1 MINVTLQAELE
12 ERKNNMKMQDAHRYQ
27 SEQLTEL
34 EEEERRKS
42 EELRLKAFEQVQEQ
56 EDEIKR
62 LNEVRVS
69 SAPIIITSIRDGRPA
84 LPLSR

>member
-69 SAPIIITSIRDGRPA
+69 SAPIIIASIRDGRPA